1 METTQLAMLGFVAC
15 AHTCVLIRLTPLAV
29 KLLATE
35 DLWEEGVSYFFRNAI
50 PEGYHAVVGGPTC
63 KHTH

>member
-1 METTQLAMLGFVAC
+1 MGREGLPE
-15 AHTCVLIRLTPLAV
+15 VLPLAV

-35 DLWEEGVSYFFRNAI
+35 DLWEEGESYFFRNAI